1 MPHRSRSKSKSR
13 QQRRPLE
20 EDLVATGNLKA
31 KSNKRKSKPDED
43 TETFIESS
51 LSNKILKIGQELV
64 EEEEQENGPI
74 PRNSAF
80 EIESRQLEDPE
91 NGDEDRH
98 DAEDAWGDGDEL
110 LEEVEL
116 QPQEMDTFHKFMP
129 LTADALMEANGER
142 EEDEGQGTN
151 LADLILEKIAAHEAA
166 TGDHMQA
173 YDEDEHEGMS
183 EIPPKVVEVYTK

>member
-13 QQRRPLE
+13 QQRKPLE
-20 EDLVATGNLKA
+20 EDLVATGSLKA

-43 TETFIESS
+43 TETFVESR

-80 EIESRQLEDPE
+80 EIESRKLKNKE
-91 NGDEDRH
+91 NGDEDEH
-98 DAEDAWGDGDEL
+98 DAENTWGDGDGF

-116 QPQEMDTFHKFMP
+116 QSEEMDTFHKFMP
-129 LTADALMEANGER
+129 LTADALMEVNGER
-142 EEDEGQGTN
+142 KEDEDQGTN

-166 TGDHMQA
+166 TGDDQQT
-173 YDEDEHEGMS
+173 YNEDEHQSMS
-183 EIPPKVVEVYTK
+183 DIPPKVVEVYTK